1 MITTP
6 ASTRLPS
13 RGDALLPARTG
24 TVVKRLGWGHWWS
37 AAGLILAVAAL
48 AWLLWRVDLDQF
60 LQVITD
66 ADLVFLLLLPLT
78 IAVEQL
84 IRAWKWRQLL
94 LSIRSVSTLRLFAAI
109 MAGYFT
115 TIVIPGVS
123 PLVRSWLVA
132 RRESL
137 TVAAVLATAA
147 IDRFIDGVIFS
158 GFVAAALVFATVP
171 DPDGTIRLGM
181 MVAGGG
187 SLALFAL
194 LLALLARFKAA
205 VARDG
210 NPPVMRLIGRLP
222 ARMAEPVRRFLR
234 AFATGIL
241 WPRSPVRG
249 AGILLASVAMKL
261 SSLTHFLWAGLA
273 FGVTLRP
280 SEYLFLM
287 VFLGFFHILIHFTRI
302 PGGRVLGSIFALELL
317 GVAEEQALAM
327 ALLVQAASMLTVT
340 AIGAVAFWRSGVA
353 LDDLRIARND
363 LTARA

>member
-1 MITTP
+1 
-6 ASTRLPS
+6 
-13 RGDALLPARTG
+13 
-24 TVVKRLGWGHWWS
+24 
-37 AAGLILAVAAL
+37 
-48 AWLLWRVDLDQF
+48 
-60 LQVITD
+60 
-66 ADLVFLLLLPLT
+66 
-78 IAVEQL
+78 
-84 IRAWKWRQLL
+84 
-94 LSIRSVSTLRLFAAI
+94 
-109 MAGYFT
+109 
-115 TIVIPGVS
+115 
-123 PLVRSWLVA
+123 
-132 RRESL
+132 
-137 TVAAVLATAA
+137 
-147 IDRFIDGVIFS
+147 
-158 GFVAAALVFATVP
+158 
-171 DPDGTIRLGM
+171 
-181 MVAGGG
+181 
-187 SLALFAL
+187 
-194 LLALLARFKAA
+194 
-205 VARDG
+205 
-210 NPPVMRLIGRLP
+210 
-222 ARMAEPVRRFLR
+222 MAEPVRRFLR